1 MEKDYCN
8 KCGKCCKNIAVD
20 FEKKI
25 LFRDGVQTLTKE
37 FADMMIKEENKGST
51 TLCSCRYLKDTL
63 CTNPNKPV
71 ECQNF
76 PSSPFAFLPENC
88 GFEGDI
94 FIKLEK
100 LKQKVRKLKEEIIY
114 YNTILPKDKSV
125 QRIIDRHQAFID
137 KYKIYGSEDW

>member
-37 FADMMIKEENKGST
+37 FADMMIKDENKGST
-51 TLCSCRYLKDTL
+51 TLCSCRYLQDTL
-63 CTNPNKPV
+63 CTNPNKLV

-114 YNTILPKDKSV
+114 YNTILPEDKSV
-125 QRIIDRHQAFID
+125 QRIIDRHQSFID
-137 KYKIYGSEDW
+137 KYKMYGSEDW